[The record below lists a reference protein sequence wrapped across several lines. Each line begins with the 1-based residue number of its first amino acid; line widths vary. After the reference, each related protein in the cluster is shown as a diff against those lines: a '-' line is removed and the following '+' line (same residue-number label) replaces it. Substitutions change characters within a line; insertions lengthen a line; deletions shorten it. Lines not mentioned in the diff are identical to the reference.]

1 MKELEAIKARVKEM
15 EEEAEKL
22 KEMQKQVEESIMSPT
37 VGQSTCKIQ
46 LDFSFPPP
54 SPHFLKTGM
63 SGYECLIGRTLKVVH
78 SVLEDCYQVRVLC
91 YNERNLLSPIRI
103 GKMVN
108 FELIFL

>member
-46 LDFSFPPP
+46 LDFGFPPP
-54 SPHFLKTGM
+54 SSLPPTPTFLK
-63 SGYECLIGRTLKVVH
+63 
-78 SVLEDCYQVRVLC
+78 QVWVGI
-91 YNERNLLSPIRI
+91 N
-103 GKMVN
+103 V
-108 FELIFL
+108 

>member
-46 LDFSFPPP
+46 LDFSFAPP

>member
-1 MKELEAIKARVKEM
+1 M

>member
-1 MKELEAIKARVKEM
+1 M

-63 SGYECLIGRTLKVVH
+63 SGYECLIGRTFKVVH